1 VTKGITRAAASD
13 DRNGINHAAAERRT
27 YCFCNLETAAA
38 PRRSMHART
47 YITRV
52 AQENR
57 VIAVTYETISGMREC
72 LIEI

>member
-1 VTKGITRAAASD
+1 VTKGITRAATSD
-13 DRNGINHAAAERRT
+13 DRNGINHAAAEGRT
-27 YCFCNLETAAA
+27 YCFNLETATA